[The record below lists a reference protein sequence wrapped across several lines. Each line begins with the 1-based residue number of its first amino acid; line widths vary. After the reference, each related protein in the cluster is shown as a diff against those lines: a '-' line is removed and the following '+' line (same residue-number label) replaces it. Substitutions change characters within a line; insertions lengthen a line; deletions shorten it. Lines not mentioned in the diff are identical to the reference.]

1 MTTPEERWARMR
13 ELFDGARTVSV
24 MQRDAY
30 LDRVCDDADLREEI
44 AGLLQAHDTLE
55 LGQRDFLGVVDE
67 ERAAALLRAADS
79 APDTFQDTALGRY
92 RIIRELGR
100 GGMGVVH
107 LAYDPLLDRQVALK
121 VLPARLSDDANAN
134 RALAQEAR
142 TASATD
148 HPNIATVH
156 DVGQT
161 SDGRWF
167 IVMSHY
173 AGVTVRELLRRGAL
187 PPARAVEIA
196 RQVAAGLAAAHE
208 AGIVHRDIKPAN
220 ILVTPDGVV
229 KILDF
234 GIARLASGFA
244 DGRATRAGTIAYM
257 SPEQIDDETVDGR
270 ADLWALGVVLWE
282 MLTGERP
289 FEGADAGAVIR
300 SVRDDRPVLP
310 ASVSPRAHAIV
321 YRCLEKDRERRYP
334 DAASLLED
342 LRAIER
348 TRARRSRAARLAGA
362 AGAVAA
368 VIGGLVLRGVVADKG
383 ASPSPLAGIAIMPLA
398 TAAAD
403 TSLERLGRELVITL
417 SATVGSLSDRGAID
431 PQAVLAAS
439 HDAEQPLGRE
449 QAARLAAR
457 LGAVSVLH
465 GTLVRVG
472 RDSVR
477 LDAALLS
484 LPDLRLIAHMAV
496 SAGAGDLMA
505 LTDSTTLGL
514 ARGLWREGDVPAP
527 SLAGLATSS
536 VPALQQYLD
545 GERALARG
553 DFPGAV
559 TAFEQAFRTDSTF
572 WIAYWRSLY
581 PRVYDGTPPADL
593 AKVNAVLAHRDELP
607 VPDQLLIRAM
617 TAERLGARLAAGHD
631 LTKSFPSYWPGW
643 YEYGNTLVHDGPYA
657 GTSYEEAR
665 FALEQVVR
673 LQPRFTPA
681 WVHLFWIA
689 IYQRDAASAG
699 RALDR
704 IRSLSGPG
712 SYYDQHGDLRYY
724 DHLMRLVGGGDVA
737 DSVIARDAAYIVG
750 TLAIPAENIG
760 NGLLEFGFARG
771 QIALA
776 DAILVLEPNR
786 VLASAVLLGRAK
798 AWASRG
804 AWDSALVSAERGAR
818 LAGTSDAALATFAL
832 AAVGTIL
839 GGVGVHDVA
848 RTRRG
853 LNGMGLASAADS
865 AELLWLDGLVAFGAG
880 DKEALGRV
888 RRELA
893 RMQYKYA
900 GWLGRSLA
908 AFDVAAAGDIATAA
922 AELADLEEEKAQRY
936 LYAAYAPAHPYQT
949 AVNRLMGARWLVE
962 LEALDRAARLLT
974 WHEAIR
980 WGTTNP
986 EERINRMLE
995 PLAMLERARIERAQG
1010 RLRHAAG
1017 HYAEFLERF
1026 DRPVSPLAALRTEA
1040 DAALA
1045 GLPGAVP
1052 PVGAPPRSCD
1062 DC

>member
-1 MTTPEERWARMR
+1 MATPEERWARMR
-13 ELFDGARTVSV
+13 ELFDRARTVPAA
-24 MQRDAY
+24 QRDAY
-30 LDRVCDDADLREEI
+30 LDRVCDDADLREAV

-55 LGQRDFLGVVDE
+55 SGRRDFLGVVDE
-67 ERAAALLRAADS
+67 ERAAALLGAAVC
-79 APDTFQDTALGRY
+79 APDTFQDSALGRY

-121 VLPARLSDDANAN
+121 VLPVGLSDDTNAN
-134 RALAQEAR
+134 RALAREAR
-142 TASATD
+142 AASATD

-156 DVGQT
+156 DVGHT

-173 AGVTVRELLRRGAL
+173 PGVTVRELLGRGAL
-187 PPARAVEIA
+187 PPARAAEIA
-196 RQVAAGLAAAHE
+196 RQVAAGLAAAHQ

-244 DGRATRAGTIAYM
+244 DGHAARAGTVAYM
-257 SPEQIDDETVDGR
+257 SPEQIDDDAVDGR
-270 ADLWALGVVLWE
+270 ADLWGLGVVLWE

-289 FEGADAGAVIR
+289 FGGADAGAVIR
-300 SVRDDRPVLP
+300 SVRDDHPVLP
-310 ASVSPRAHAIV
+310 ASVPPRMCALVH
-321 YRCLEKDRERRYP
+321 RCLEKDRERRYP
-334 DAASLLED
+334 DAAGLLED
-342 LRAIER
+342 LQAIER
-348 TRARRSRAARLAGA
+348 TRARRSRAARLSAAAGA
-362 AGAVAA
+362 AATA
-368 VIGGLVLRGVVADKG
+368 VIGGLVLRGIVAEED

-398 TAAAD
+398 TAAPD
-403 TSLERLGRELVITL
+403 TALERLGRELVITL
-417 SATVGSLSDRGAID
+417 SATVGSLTDGGAID
-431 PQAVLAAS
+431 PQAVLAAA
-439 HDAEQPLGRE
+439 HDAERPLGRE
-449 QAARLAAR
+449 QAAGLAAQ

-472 RDSVR
+472 DDSVR
-477 LDAALLS
+477 LEAALLS
-484 LPDLRLIAHMAV
+484 LPDLRPIAHTAA
-496 SAGAGDLMA
+496 SAGTGDLVA
-505 LTDSTTLGL
+505 LTDSATLGL
-514 ARGLWREGDVPAP
+514 VRGLWREGDLPAP

-536 VPALQQYLD
+536 VPALQYYVD

-553 DFPGAV
+553 DFPDAV

-593 AKVNAVLAHRDELP
+593 AKVNAVLAHRADLP
-607 VPDQLLIRAM
+607 VPDQLLVRAM
-617 TAERLGARLAAGHD
+617 TAKRLSARLSAGRD
-631 LTKSFPSYWPGW
+631 LTRSFPTYWPGW
-643 YEYGNTLVHDGPYA
+643 YEYANTLVHDGPYA
-657 GTSYEEAR
+657 GTTYEEAR
-665 FALEQVVR
+665 VALEQVVR

-689 IYQRDAASAG
+689 IYQRDAARAA

-724 DHLMRLVGGGDVA
+724 DHLIRLVRGGGVE
-737 DSVIARDAAYIVG
+737 DSVLARDAAYLVG
-750 TLAIPAENIG
+750 TPPITVENIG

-771 QIALA
+771 QIAMA
-776 DAILVLEPNR
+776 DAILVLEPKR
-786 VLASAVLLGRAK
+786 DLAAAVLLGRAK

-804 AWDSALVSAERGAR
+804 AWDSALASAERGAR

-832 AAVGTIL
+832 AAVGTIF
-839 GGVGVHDVA
+839 GGVGAHDAA
-848 RTRRG
+848 RLRRR
-853 LNGMGLASAADS
+853 LNGMELASAADS
-865 AELLWLDGLVAFGAG
+865 AELLWLDGLVAYRAG
-880 DKEALGRV
+880 DAGALRQARGQ
-888 RRELA
+888 LG
-893 RMQYKYA
+893 RMQYEYA
-900 GWLGRSLA
+900 GWLDRSLA
-908 AFDVAAAGDIATAA
+908 AFADAAAGDIATAA
-922 AELADLEEEKAQRY
+922 EKLADLEEEKAQRG
-936 LYAAYAPAHPYQT
+936 LYAAYAPAHPYHT
-949 AVNRLMGARWLVE
+949 AVNRLIGSRWLVE

-980 WGTTNP
+980 WGATNP

-995 PLAMLERARIERAQG
+995 PLAMLERARIEGAQG

-1026 DRPVSPLAALRTEA
+1026 DRPVSALAALRTEA
-1040 DAALA
+1040 TAALA
-1045 GLPGAVP
+1045 GVPGAVP
-1052 PVGAPPRSCD
+1052 PE
-1062 DC
+1062 